1 MKHLLTILMLALCA
15 GLPLTIQAQTVRQ
28 VYMPEQ
34 AATAEVGDD
43 GLTKLHI
50 TDKLNSTPEAK
61 AALADFQRRKAAGL
75 LPRGKKSTSKVGE
88 TMFFK
93 VINSQTNQLDDI
105 EFEMVAT
112 DPNDPPR
119 FQIWVEIAEL
129 ESRTPDA
136 PVTQAVIDSVT
147 IAMASRTPEG
157 SINPNAG
164 IIENDEIIFGDPP
177 DVDGDGISD
186 VLILDIRDG
195 FDEETN
201 PVFLAGFVT
210 QRDLSSAGNNRDVL
224 YLDTDPTLTR
234 RGIEEVEQTAVH
246 EYQHLIMFNWDP
258 EEIAFVNEG
267 LSEWAEVA
275 LGYRG
280 RPITYLNDPA
290 TYNIPLLRFVSSDSF
305 DDRERGSMF
314 INYIAD
320 QFGPLEAGKI
330 TRSTQEG
337 STGLRDALISMQAG
351 ISLEEL
357 IFNFHTA
364 NFFSD
369 TGIDPRYGY
378 TTEQRQGIFAVPGA
392 RFDGRVDSESPQT
405 RVGINEGAVQYVL
418 WEQVKDFTITLNGA
432 VNAQNLR
439 AELFLFGTDGSFLS
453 ANPLTLTGDAASFQG
468 EFGRVVL
475 VMVNVDPDGD
485 FGSADYSAAWA
496 EPEALVSLLT
506 TRYDNGNVTRGSF
519 FSLGGGADAVTST
532 RFVNPFPDRA
542 TQLDRIFLAPFFL
555 NQFVDQNDNPIGTPN
570 DPRDFTLYVWG
581 PGGDGFPGDII
592 LQMEMDDPRVYAPV
606 TSLTINF
613 LEIDMVPF
621 ASQLGTLPDTLYVG
635 FGEAG
640 EDDNNQVV
648 GVSPYSVENVSYI
661 GRLSDGAWTDLW
673 DVQFTSSG
681 PNEFPV
687 RNTAIPIRARF
698 SVPTAT
704 AVDGEAEVPEQIA
717 LYQNFP
723 NPFNPTTSVRY
734 SLPQAAEVHLAVYD
748 LLGREV
754 AVLVDGIETPG
765 EHLVQINA
773 SQWASGVYFY
783 TLQTAQQ
790 KLTQR
795 MVLIK

>member
-1 MKHLLTILMLALCA
+1 MKHLFTILMLALCA
-15 GLPLTIQAQTVRQ
+15 GLPLTLQAQTVRQ

-43 GLTKLHI
+43 GLIKLHI
-50 TDKLNSTPEAK
+50 TDKLNSTPEAQ

-75 LPRGKKSTSKVGE
+75 LPRGNKRAAKVGE
-88 TMFFK
+88 TRFFK
-93 VINSQTNQLDDI
+93 VINSMTNSVDDI
-105 EFEMVAT
+105 EFEMVST

-129 ESRTPDA
+129 ESRTPEA
-136 PVTQAVIDSVT
+136 PVTQAVIDSLT
-147 IAMASRTPEG
+147 LALATRTPEG

-186 VLILDIRDG
+186 VLLLDIRDN
-195 FDEETN
+195 FHPQDN

-210 QRDLSSAGNNRDVL
+210 QRDLSDVGNNADVM

-258 EEIAFVNEG
+258 EEIAFINEG

-280 RPITYLNDPA
+280 RPITYLNDVS
-290 TYNIPLLRFVSSDSF
+290 TYNIPLLTFRSGDSF
-305 DDRERGSMF
+305 DDRQRGTMF

-337 STGLRDALISMQAG
+337 SVGLRDALISMQAG

-364 NFFSD
+364 NYFSD
-369 TGIDPRYGY
+369 TSLDPRYGY

-405 RVGINEGAVQYVL
+405 RLRIEEGAAQYVL
-418 WEQVKDFTITLNGA
+418 WEQVKDFTITLNAVLGA
-432 VNAQNLR
+432 QDLR
-439 AELFLFGTDGSFLS
+439 AELFLFGTDGSFQGTNALS
-453 ANPLTLTGDAASFQG
+453 TTGDSATFDG
-468 EFGRVVL
+468 EFGRIVL
-475 VMVNVDPDGD
+475 VVSNVDPDSD
-485 FGSADYSAAWA
+485 SQSVDYSASWA
-496 EPEALVSLLT
+496 EPEALVSLIT
-506 TRYDNGNVTRGSF
+506 QRYDNSSF
-519 FSLGGGADAVTST
+519 MTGTFFRLGGGDDAVTTT

-542 TQLDRIFLAPFFL
+542 TQLDRIFLAPLFL
-555 NQFVDQNDNPIGTPN
+555 NQFVDQNGNPIGTPD

-581 PGGDGFPGDII
+581 PGGDGFPGDI
-592 LQMEMDDPRVYAPV
+592 LFQMEMDDPRVYAPV

-613 LEIDMVPF
+613 FELDMVPF
-621 ASQLGTLPDTLYVG
+621 AQQLGSLPDTLYVG

-640 EDDNNQVV
+640 EDENNHVV
-648 GVSPYSVENVSYI
+648 GVSPYSVENVSFV
-661 GRLSDGAWTDLW
+661 GRLSDGAWNTLW
-673 DVQFTSSG
+673 NVQFEG
-681 PNEFPV
+681 GDPEDFPV
-687 RNTAIPIRARF
+687 RNTVIPIRARF

-734 SLPQAAEVHLAVYD
+734 SLPQATEVRLAVYD

-754 AVLVDGIETPG
+754 AVLVDGVETPG